1 MVQPFYSTLL
11 TKFLLGITLAAP
23 LGPVSIEMIKRGLTK
38 GFLSSFSIR
47 CGGVIG
53 NALCLILSLIGLTKV
68 AQIPMVSNGLTLIGA
83 TLLCHMGL
91 KTWRQT
97 KQTFTLDTADSIDQ
111 SGKNG
116 LLLGLY
122 LSLANPVAFVFWPS
136 IFAADLETSPSFTLS
151 TGKVLETTLLLIPNL
166 MILVGIL
173 LWGAGLA
180 YLSSLGHKRLSEK
193 RLLLVS
199 RASAVLLIAFG
210 LKYLISVL
218 TRFT

>member
-1 MVQPFYSTLL
+1 MGQPFYSTLL
-11 TKFLLGITLAAP
+11 TKFFLGITLAAP

-38 GFLSSFSIR
+38 GFFSSFSIR

-53 NALCLILSLIGLTKV
+53 NALCLILSLAGLAKV
-68 AQIPMVSNGLTLIGA
+68 AQTPFIANSLTLIGA
-83 TLLCHMGL
+83 SLLCYMGV

-97 KQTFTLDTADSIDQ
+97 GQIFSLNTTNQTEQ
-111 SGKNG
+111 STKNG
-116 LLLGLY
+116 LFLGLY

-136 IFAADLETSPSFTLS
+136 IFAADLKTTPGLTLTAGNMS
-151 TGKVLETTLLLIPNL
+151 DTFSILIPNV

-199 RASAVLLIAFG
+199 RASAILLIAFG
-210 LKYLISVL
+210 LKYLISVI
-218 TRFT
+218 TRLM

>member
-1 MVQPFYSTLL
+1 MGQPFYSALL
-11 TKFLLGITLAAP
+11 TKFFLGITLAAP

-38 GFLSSFSIR
+38 GFLSSFSVR

-53 NALCLILSLIGLTKV
+53 NALCLILSLAGLTKI
-68 AQIPMVSNGLTLIGA
+68 AQSPMVSNGLTLIGA
-83 TLLCHMGL
+83 TLLCYMGL

-97 KQTFTLDTADSIDQ
+97 SQSFSLDTTNQTDQ

-116 LLLGLY
+116 LFLGLY
-122 LSLANPVAFVFWPS
+122 LSLANPIAFVFWPS
-136 IFAADLETSPSFTLS
+136 IFAADMETSPGFTLS
-151 TGKVLETTLLLIPNL
+151 NGNVMETFLVLIPNL

-180 YLSSLGHKRLSEK
+180 YLSSLGRKKLSEK
-193 RLLLVS
+193 RLVFVS
-199 RASAVLLIAFG
+199 RTSAVLLIAFG

-218 TRFT
+218 ARLI